1 MWHRTQIEAFFLSK
15 TLSLSLRLACAT
27 HSLVF
32 RRNVL
37 SDLLYF
43 SVFIFQFDYLF
54 CHGKPISEG
63 PEA

>member
-37 SDLLYF
+37 SDLFILDYF
-43 SVFIFQFDYLF
+43 RFLCLKL